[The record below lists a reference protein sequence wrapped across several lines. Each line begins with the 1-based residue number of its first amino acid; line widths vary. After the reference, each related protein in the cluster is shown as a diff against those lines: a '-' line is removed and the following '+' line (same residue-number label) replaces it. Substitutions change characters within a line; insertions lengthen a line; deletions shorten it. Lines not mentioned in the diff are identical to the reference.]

1 MRHVFMSVALLL
13 LSSLVAGEARAS
25 CGSSSCPIDLHALQ
39 FGDAGRFFL
48 DLSFQYIDQD
58 QPRIGTRGAHVGEI
72 ASDHDEIRTI
82 NRLASLQLGYAVN
95 DRLRLALTVPYVSR
109 SHEHFDEE
117 TAEIER
123 WNFSG
128 AGDAAVQAQLRLFAS
143 EGPAHS
149 SLWLTGGAK
158 FPTGSRRE
166 TGSSGE
172 DAEVTITPGT
182 GSTDAL
188 FGVSYQSGILR
199 NTALQGELGHTTLI
213 PFFIAL
219 NGRVNGSGTHGYRR
233 GHELQLN
240 AGTEYPLTT
249 DVHLLGQLNARLLGR
264 DDVGQTDEN
273 PELTGGRYL
282 YLSPGLRLLLGHGL
296 SVYGFAQ
303 LPIHQHVNGL
313 QLTSRANYLAGIRRC
328 F

>member
-1 MRHVFMSVALLL
+1 MRHVSTFGVLLL
-13 LSSLVAGEARAS
+13 LFSLVAGEARAS

-58 QPRIGTRGAHVGEI
+58 QPRIGSGSAHVGGI

-109 SHEHFDEE
+109 SHEHLDEE
-117 TAEIER
+117 SAEIDR

-128 AGDAAVQAQLRLFAS
+128 AGDVAVQGQLRLFAS
-143 EGPAHS
+143 DSPAHS

-158 FPTGSRRE
+158 FPTGSGQE
-166 TGSSGE
+166 TSSSGE

-188 FGVSYQSGILR
+188 FGVTYQSGFLR
-199 NTALQGELGHTTLI
+199 NTALQGEMGHTTLI
-213 PFFIAL
+213 PFFVAL

-240 AGTEYPLTT
+240 AGTEYPLTNS
-249 DVHLLGQLNARLLGR
+249 VHLLGQLNARLLGR
-264 DDVGQTDEN
+264 DDVGETDED

-282 YLSPGLRLLLGHGL
+282 YLSPGVRVLLGHGL
-296 SVYGFAQ
+296 SIYGFAQ
-303 LPIHQHVNGL
+303 LPVHQHVNGL
-313 QLTSRANYLAGIRRC
+313 QLTSRANYVAGVRRS